1 MHRYFHHEIDRVQQ
15 KLLTMGSMVE
25 DRVRKACSVI
35 ESGDVGMA
43 KKLIKSD
50 WEIDELEIEIEE
62 ECLKI
67 MALHQPVAR
76 DLRFLVTIIK
86 INSEMERIGDYAAL
100 IAKRVKKISKFD
112 SPALSFNFHEM
123 TDKVMVELKMSIDA
137 LVDRSVEEAKQ
148 IFTLDH
154 EVNAMRSKGYKMIIK
169 EMNRSPEHTTSLLNF
184 YLVVRHLERI
194 ADRAT
199 NIAEDVI
206 YMVEGDIVRKKLDF
220 DQELE
225 GN

>member
-1 MHRYFHHEIDRVQQ
+1 MHSYFHHEISKLQQ

-35 ESGDVGMA
+35 VSGDADLA
-43 KKLIKSD
+43 KKIIKSD

-67 MALHQPVAR
+67 MALHQPVAK
-76 DLRFLVTIIK
+76 DLRFLVTVIK
-86 INSEMERIGDYAAL
+86 INSELERIGDYAAL
-100 IAKRVKKISKFD
+100 IAKRVKRISKFD
-112 SPALSFNFHEM
+112 NPELSFNFQKM
-123 TDKVMVELKMSIDA
+123 TDTVMEELKMSIDA
-137 LVDRSVEEAKQ
+137 LVERDVEAAKQ
-148 IFTLDH
+148 IFPLDQ
-154 EVNAMRSKGYKMIIK
+154 EVNAMRSQGYKMILA
-169 EMNRSPEHTTSLLNF
+169 EMNSSTEHIPALLNS
-184 YLVVRHLERI
+184 YLVIRHLERI

-220 DQELE
+220 DLE
-225 GN
+225 

>member
-1 MHRYFHHEIDRVQQ
+1 
-15 KLLTMGSMVE
+15 MGSMVE

-35 ESGDVGMA
+35 ESGDVVLA

-112 SPALSFNFHEM
+112 SPALSFNFQEM
-123 TDKVMVELKMSIDA
+123 TDKVMEELRMSIDA
-137 LVDRSVEEAKQ
+137 LINRNVVEAKK
-148 IFTLDH
+148 IFTLDQ
-154 EVNAMRSKGYKMIIK
+154 EVNAMRSKGFKMIIK

-220 DQELE
+220 DQE
-225 GN
+225 

>member
-1 MHRYFHHEIDRVQQ
+1 MHRHFHHEIDRIQQ

-35 ESGDVGMA
+35 ESGDVVLA

-112 SPALSFNFHEM
+112 SPALSFNFQEM
-123 TDKVMVELKMSIDA
+123 TDKVMEELRMSIDA
-137 LVDRSVEEAKQ
+137 LINRNVVEAKK
-148 IFTLDH
+148 IFTLDQ
-154 EVNAMRSKGYKMIIK
+154 EVNAMRSKGFKMIIK

-220 DQELE
+220 DQE
-225 GN
+225 